1 MVDRGVLRGSASPAV
16 KSDPGAV
23 KRRCREGGRPTAG
36 AYRSQL
42 RPSWQDEAMTSAHLH
57 LTFPAHLVS
66 QPVIHRLGTEFGL
79 VTNIRRANI
88 EERGGWIIV
97 EVQGDDERV
106 AEAIAWLAEQGL
118 QVDRI
123 EA

>member
-1 MVDRGVLRGSASPAV
+1 
-16 KSDPGAV
+16 
-23 KRRCREGGRPTAG
+23 
-36 AYRSQL
+36 
-42 RPSWQDEAMTSAHLH
+42 MTSVRLH
-57 LTFPAHLVS
+57 LTFPEHLVS

-97 EVQGDDERV
+97 EVDGSDERV
-106 AEAIAWLAEQGL
+106 ASAVAWLAEQGL

-123 EA
+123 EI